1 MSGVFVGYM
10 LTSTYVGASVPGT
23 LVEVKGRPQGSVLWY
38 LYILFESGSL
48 IGLELCQAGYL
59 ASKLPGIWPSSQILP
74 LLGFQAHTQ
83 HWAFLH
89 GFW

>member
-48 IGLELCQAGYL
+48 IGLELCQAG
-59 ASKLPGIWPSSQILP
+59 
-74 LLGFQAHTQ
+74 
-83 HWAFLH
+83 
-89 GFW
+89 